1 LNGLPWKTKEVKN
14 KMLTEQT
21 NTQANRAMRS
31 KKLSPEL
38 NEFLHML
45 DALEG
50 HTGGQDS
57 ASAQSR

>member
-1 LNGLPWKTKEVKN
+1 
-14 KMLTEQT
+14 MLTEHT
-21 NTQANRAMRS
+21 NTQANRAMRA

-50 HTGGQDS
+50 QTGGQNTI
-57 ASAQSR
+57 AAPSR

>member
-1 LNGLPWKTKEVKN
+1 MKS

-21 NTQANRAMRS
+21 NTQANRAMRA

-50 HTGGQDS
+50 QTGGQDTTS
-57 ASAQSR
+57 PQSR

>member
-1 LNGLPWKTKEVKN
+1 MSNELPGT
-14 KMLTEQT
+14 QT
-21 NTQANRAMRS
+21 NRTPRA

-50 HTGGQDS
+50 QMS
-57 ASAQSR
+57 AHETTAPQTR

>member
-1 LNGLPWKTKEVKN
+1 
-14 KMLTEQT
+14 MLTEQT
-21 NTQANRAMRS
+21 NTQANRAIRA

-50 HTGGQDS
+50 QTGGQNTI
-57 ASAQSR
+57 SAQPR

>member
-1 LNGLPWKTKEVKN
+1 VEEN

-21 NTQANRAMRS
+21 NSQANRPMRA

-50 HTGGQDS
+50 QTGGQDM
-57 ASAQSR
+57 AAAQSR

>member
-1 LNGLPWKTKEVKN
+1 
-14 KMLTEQT
+14 MLTEQT
-21 NTQANRAMRS
+21 NAQANRAMRT

-50 HTGGQDS
+50 QTGGQDS
-57 ASAQSR
+57 VLPHNRANFTLQN

>member
-1 LNGLPWKTKEVKN
+1 MKS
-14 KMLTEQT
+14 KMLTEQM
-21 NTQANRAMRS
+21 NTQANRAMRA

-50 HTGGQDS
+50 QIGGQDT
-57 ASAQSR
+57 ASPQSR

>member
-1 LNGLPWKTKEVKN
+1 
-14 KMLTEQT
+14 MLTEQT
-21 NTQANRAMRS
+21 NTQANRAVRA

-50 HTGGQDS
+50 QMGGQDM

>member
-1 LNGLPWKTKEVKN
+1 
-14 KMLTEQT
+14 MLTEQT
-21 NTQANRAMRS
+21 NIQANRAMRS

-50 HTGGQDS
+50 QTSGQDTS
-57 ASAQSR
+57 SPQSR

>member
-1 LNGLPWKTKEVKN
+1 
-14 KMLTEQT
+14 MLTEQT
-21 NTQANRAMRS
+21 NTQANRAMRA
-31 KKLSPEL
+31 KRLSPEL

-50 HTGGQDS
+50 QTGGQDT

>member
-1 LNGLPWKTKEVKN
+1 MDYRGKPREVKS
-14 KMLTEQT
+14 KMLTEQA
-21 NTQANRAMRS
+21 NTQANRAMRA

-50 HTGGQDS
+50 QTGGQDPT
-57 ASAQSR
+57 SAQTR

>member
-1 LNGLPWKTKEVKN
+1 
-14 KMLTEQT
+14 MLSEQPSTQT
-21 NTQANRAMRS
+21 NRTSRT

-50 HTGGQDS
+50 QMGAQETS
-57 ASAQSR
+57 AVQTR

>member
-1 LNGLPWKTKEVKN
+1 MLNDQPN
-14 KMLTEQT
+14 A
-21 NTQANRAMRS
+21 QANRPLRA

-50 HTGGQDS
+50 QMTARETS
-57 ASAQSR
+57 AAQTR

>member
-1 LNGLPWKTKEVKN
+1 MIYRGKPREVEEN

-21 NTQANRAMRS
+21 NTQANRAVRS

-38 NEFLHML
+38 NEFLNML

-50 HTGGQDS
+50 QTGGQDTTS
-57 ASAQSR
+57 TQTR